1 MAENPAGALQR
12 ALIARLEAAPEVAV
26 LVAGRV
32 YDDPPPG
39 VAFPYIEIGQ
49 IVVDPLRMDGH
60 RDWTVAFGIEVH
72 TSSEKSGKAG
82 RAMATAICA
91 AVVNVLDGREA
102 EISVEGFTFDWCEF
116 LTQTV
121 SREADGK
128 THLGIVAFEA
138 ALARIA

>member
-1 MAENPAGALQR
+1 MAENPASALQR
-12 ALIARLEAAPEVAV
+12 ALVARLETAPEIAA

-32 YDDPPPG
+32 YDDPPPE
-39 VAFPYIEIGQ
+39 VVFPYIEIGQ

-82 RAMATAICA
+82 RALAAAICA
-91 AVVNVLDGREA
+91 AVVEVLDGREA
-102 EISVEGFTFDWCEF
+102 ELPVAGFSLDWCEF

-121 SREADGK
+121 SREAGGK

-138 ALARIA
+138 ALAPIA

>member
-1 MAENPAGALQR
+1 MAENPAAALQR
-12 ALIARLEAAPEVAV
+12 ALIARLEAAPEVAA

-32 YDDPPPG
+32 YDDPPLG
-39 VAFPYIEIGQ
+39 VAFPYIGIGQ

-72 TSSEKSGKAG
+72 TSSKDSGKDG
-82 RAMATAICA
+82 RALATAICA
-91 AVVNVLDGREA
+91 AVVEVLDGREA
-102 EISVEGFTFDWCEF
+102 EIGVAGFTCDWCQF

-121 SREADGK
+121 SREAEGK

-138 ALARIA
+138 ALAPIA